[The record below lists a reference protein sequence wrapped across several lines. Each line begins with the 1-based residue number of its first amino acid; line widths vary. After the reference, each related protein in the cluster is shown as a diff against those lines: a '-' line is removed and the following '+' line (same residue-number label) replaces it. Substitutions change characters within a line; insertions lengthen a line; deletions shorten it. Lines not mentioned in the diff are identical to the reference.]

1 MFELQSSNSGWKLTE
16 SHKSVNHNQFKSL
29 NSNEI
34 QYKYWNWDSTSLVW
48 YCASLGIVSIQK
60 DTQPVK
66 IFVSQN
72 ISLYVIHL
80 VR

>member
-1 MFELQSSNSGWKLTE
+1 MIELQSSNSGWKLNE
-16 SHKSVNHNQFKSL
+16 SLKSGIHNQFKKL
-29 NSNEI
+29 NSNES

-72 ISLYVIHL
+72 ISLYVNHL
-80 VR
+80 MR